1 MESFGLEAFSRGVFA
16 SGRETR
22 SNRFFLGPQWCPTEL
37 TVVNTSYLHEQTE
50 DESSVV
56 CGVLDVV
63 VFFVGGE
70 AIKP

>member
-1 MESFGLEAFSRGVFA
+1 MESCYNKDKSVFF
-16 SGRETR
+16 
-22 SNRFFLGPQWCPTEL
+22 NVQ